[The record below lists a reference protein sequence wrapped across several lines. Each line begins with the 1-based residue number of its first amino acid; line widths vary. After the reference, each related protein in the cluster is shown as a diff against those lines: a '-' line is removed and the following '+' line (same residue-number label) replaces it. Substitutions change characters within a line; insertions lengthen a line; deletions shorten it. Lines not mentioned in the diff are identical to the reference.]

1 MTFFFFFYN
10 FLEIQ
15 NRLTSV
21 ATVLIIDDDKIICD
35 WIASVVTRLG
45 HHPVS
50 THLLREGLKK
60 VQSESFDI
68 VFLDVQMPDGSGLES
83 MPKIKSTRSS
93 PEIIVITGL
102 GHPDEAECAINNGAW
117 DYIEKPAS
125 FEAIKLP
132 LLRALEY
139 RAERKTGPS
148 MSVLK
153 RNGIIGD
160 SPKIASCL
168 EVLAQAANSDA
179 NVLITGET
187 GTGKELFAKVIHA
200 NSRRS
205 KRNFVVVD
213 CTALPETLVE
223 SVLFGHARGAFTGAD
238 TSEEG
243 LIKQADGGTLFLDE
257 IGELPLVI
265 QKKFLR
271 VIQEHRFRPVGG
283 RREIQSDFRLMAA
296 TNRELETM
304 VQEGRFREDLLFRLR
319 TIVIDSPALREIPE
333 DIKKL
338 TVFYMK
344 DLCKRFGIVE
354 KQASPEFWDIMKGYR
369 WPGNVRELIQA
380 LEKALISA
388 KDEPML
394 FPKHLPTYIRI
405 HVARR
410 SFPQKLVS
418 PGEPEMVSGVPKAP
432 PKLKEIRKAA
442 VSEAEQKYL
451 RDLISFVGGDN
462 NKACRISGLSRSRFY
477 TLLKKYRPADGH

>member
-1 MTFFFFFYN
+1 
-10 FLEIQ
+10 
-15 NRLTSV
+15 V
-21 ATVLIIDDDKIICD
+21 ANVLIIDDDKLICD

-45 HHPVS
+45 HRPVS
-50 THLLREGLKK
+50 THLLREGLRK
-60 VQSESFDI
+60 VQSEPFDI

-83 MPKIKSTRSS
+83 MPMIKAARSS

-102 GHPDEAECAINNGAW
+102 GDPDEAELAIQTGAW
-117 DYIEKPAS
+117 DYLEKPAS

-139 RAERKTGPS
+139 RAERKPGNSSTA
-148 MSVLK
+148 LK

-160 SPKIASCL
+160 SQKITSCL
-168 EVLAQAANSDA
+168 ELLAQAASSDA

-187 GTGKELFAKVIHA
+187 GTGKELFAKVVHY
-200 NSRRS
+200 NSSRAKRS
-205 KRNFVVVD
+205 FVVVD

-223 SVLFGHARGAFTGAD
+223 SVLFGHVRGAFTGAE

-257 IGELPLVI
+257 IGELPLLI

-283 RREIQSDFRLMAA
+283 RREIQSDFRLVAA
-296 TNRELETM
+296 TNRDLESM
-304 VQEGRFREDLLFRLR
+304 VRQGRFREDLFFRLR
-319 TIVIDSPALREIPE
+319 TLAIESPPLREIPE

-338 TVFYMK
+338 TVYYMNA
-344 DLCKRFGIVE
+344 LCERFEIVPKR
-354 KQASPEFWDIMKGYR
+354 ASPEFWEIVTEYK

-380 LEKALISA
+380 LEKALLSA

-405 HVARR
+405 QVARNF
-410 SFPQKLVS
+410 FPQKPAS
-418 PGEPEMVSGVPKAP
+418 RGKPEISSIVPKVP

-442 VSEAEQKYL
+442 VSGAEQQYL
-451 RDLISFVGGDN
+451 KDLISFVGGDN
-462 NKACRISGLSRSRFY
+462 GKACRISGLSRSRFY
-477 TLLKKYRPADGH
+477 TLLRKYRPAEERWPV